1 MSSIV
6 RKRFRQTPS
15 GDQYT
20 LEFRPQ
26 PDGHWDIHA
35 IESPFNPQSQAVS
48 VCHLYDS
55 GEVCVAA
62 GKEPRTLD
70 RALAIA
76 FFWMDGYSVYIRT
89 GKFPTG
95 AKKVNV

>member
-15 GDQYT
+15 GDHYT

-26 PDGHWDIHA
+26 SDGHFDIYA
-35 IESPFNPQSQAVS
+35 LESPSNPQSQAVTA
-48 VCHLYDS
+48 CHLYVS

-76 FFWMDGYSVYIRT
+76 FVWMDGYSVFVRT

-95 AKKVNV
+95 VKKVNV